1 MAKYRVEVTEILQY
15 QEVIEAKN
23 EEEAIEK
30 LKSKYDN
37 EEIILDYHPHT
48 NTEFCVLEKVKMKEQ
63 LSR

>member
-1 MAKYRVEVTEILQY
+1 MAKYRVEVTEILQH
-15 QEVIEAKN
+15 QEVIEAKS

-37 EEIILDYHPHT
+37 EEIILDYQHHT
-48 NTEFCVLEKVKMKEQ
+48 STEFCVLEKVKKKEQ